1 MSKPNLTE
9 KQTRA
14 INEFTSTEQV
24 RDPREDKGYLKLL
37 AEANRD
43 LVIDEENRTV
53 ELAFSSEQP
62 YERWFGDEI
71 LDHTDGAIDFSRLR
85 SGGAVLMDH
94 NWTDQVGVV
103 ESVRIDADR
112 VARAIVRFSRS
123 ARGQE
128 IFNDII
134 DGIRTNISVGYFIH
148 EMVLEKQGEDKD
160 SYRVTKWEPFEISIV
175 AVPAD
180 PTVGIG
186 RSADKNP
193 GMDKRSEDEP
203 TDEPEEPQSESLEDA
218 TKSGD
223 DMEHISEAVT
233 IDEAEDESLE
243 ETSEAETPTE
253 ARSES
258 SKSSSIQTESNILMD
273 TAQKEAIAA
282 ERQRVAEL
290 TAIGDRFGAQDL
302 ARDAIA
308 KGDSVADL
316 NAKIL
321 EARGYEATPAEGT
334 TELGLSDKEKTRFS
348 FSRLLN
354 ALANPDS
361 ASAKRAASFE
371 LDVTAEAAKK
381 SHKDVQGALI
391 PHEVLAHSRAHSAGS
406 PEDGGNLIA
415 TDLLSGSFIEILQNR
430 LAMTEAGATMLTG
443 LEGNIAIPRQTGG
456 AAAYWLAE
464 NGEASESS
472 ATFDQI
478 ALTPKT
484 VGAYTE
490 LSRKL
495 IQQSSINAEQFIQN
509 ELIRVLALEID
520 RVGLNGTG
528 ANNQPR
534 GILNVSGIGSVVG
547 GTNGASPLWKHIVD
561 LETAIADE
569 NADVG
574 SLRYM
579 TNARVRGKL
588 KQTEIVANSGRF
600 IYGQDN
606 TMNGYPVTVS
616 NQVPK
621 NLTKGTGTDLSAL
634 VFGNFADLI
643 IGMWGGLDLQVN
655 PYSLDKKGAVRVTA
669 FQDVDLQVRHPESF
683 AAMKDIVTA

>member
-1 MSKPNLTE
+1 MNNPKTLTE

-14 INEFTSTEQV
+14 LNEFQGSEQV
-24 RDPREDKGYLKLL
+24 RDPREDKGYLKLIT
-37 AEANRD
+37 EANRN
-43 LVIDEENRTV
+43 LKIDEESRTV
-53 ELAFSSEQP
+53 ELAFSSETP

-71 LDHTDGAIDFSRLR
+71 LDHTDGAIDMSRLR

-112 VARAIVRFSRS
+112 VARAVVRFSRS
-123 ARGQE
+123 TRGQE

-134 DGIRTNISVGYFIH
+134 DGIRTNISVGYFVH

-175 AVPAD
+175 SVPAD

-186 RSADKNP
+186 RSAERKAEA
-193 GMDKRSEDEP
+193 KAEEP
-203 TDEPEEPQSESLEDA
+203 ADEPEEPQSESHEDA
-218 TKSGD
+218 TKAAD
-223 DMEHISEAVT
+223 DMEHIKDAVT
-233 IDEAEDESLE
+233 LDAEEDESLE
-243 ETSEAETPTE
+243 DAESEATSHPEE
-253 ARSES
+253 RSASPENPSNKPES
-258 SKSSSIQTESNILMD
+258 FYPMD
-273 TAQKEAIAA
+273 QATKDAIAA

-290 TAIGDRFGAQDL
+290 TAIGDRFGAQEL
-302 ARDAIA
+302 ARKAIED
-308 KGDSVADL
+308 GESVADL

-321 EARGYEATPAEGT
+321 ESRGYEATPAEGT
-334 TELGLSDKEKTRFS
+334 TDLGMSDKEKARFS
-348 FSRLLN
+348 LSRIVN
-354 ALANPDS
+354 ALANPNDS
-361 ASAKRAASFE
+361 QAQRAASFE
-371 LDVTAEAAKK
+371 LEVTAEAGRKSKK
-381 SHKDVQGALI
+381 EVKGALI
-391 PHEVLAHSRAHSAGS
+391 PHEVLSFNRAHSAGS
-406 PEDGGNLIA
+406 SVDGGNLIA
-415 TDLLSGSFIEILQNR
+415 TDLLSGSFIELLQNR
-430 LAMTEAGATMLTG
+430 LALTGAGATMLTG

-464 NGEASESS
+464 NGEPSETS

-495 IQQSSINAEQFIQN
+495 IQQSSINVEMFVQN

-520 RVGLNGTG
+520 RVGIMGTG
-528 ANNQPR
+528 TGNQPR

-547 GTNGASPLWKHIVD
+547 GTNGAAPVWGHIVD
-561 LETAIADE
+561 LETEIADE

-574 SLRYM
+574 SLRYL

-621 NLTKGTGTDLSAL
+621 NLTKGSGTDLSAMI
-634 VFGNFADLI
+634 FGNFADLI

-655 PYSLDKKGAVRVTA
+655 PYSLDKSGAVRVTA

-683 AAMKDIVTA
+683 AAMKDIITA